1 MDYFQEKLV
10 SPVESNRPSLMWQ
23 GSAWKGGRHHLS
35 PCHVFEEEL
44 KRRKKRKLKKF
55 HKLKLSTSQP

>member
-44 KRRKKRKLKKF
+44 KRRKKRKFKKCD
-55 HKLKLSTSQP
+55 